1 MIQIVKRKDLLGDY
15 EEVWHCEQ
23 PELYVVL
30 DEEWNDDKTVRIVYE
45 IEERP
50 E

>member
-1 MIQIVKRKDLLGDY
+1 MVRIVKRKDAFGEY

-30 DEEWNDDKTVRIVYE
+30 DDEWNEAFTVRIVWDV
-45 IEERP
+45 EERP

>member
-1 MIQIVKRKDLLGDY
+1 MVRIVKRKDAFGEY

-23 PELYVVL
+23 PELYVV
-30 DEEWNDDKTVRIVYE
+30 TVRIVRDV
-45 IEERP
+45 EERP